1 MKNNLKSKLKNVPKI
16 VLILALVLSASII
29 MKQDKSNAD
38 AGYHSSYSGGSS
50 SSSHSSSSSRS
61 SSHSRK

>member
-1 MKNNLKSKLKNVPKI
+1 MKNNLKSKLKNVLKI

-50 SSSHSSSSSRS
+50 SSSHS
-61 SSHSRK
+61 RK